1 MEFKSFPSIAP
12 RHAGSSGGLPDF
24 LGRRDTVVVAVE
36 GTEYEVGPDSPDI
49 GTNDFSRNL
58 NDQYIHTDQYRAL
71 FLGALSYMG
80 ESTIDL
86 LVVGLPMNGMA
97 NAAKLKELVVG
108 EHAVAGGKRVTVKDA
123 LVVPQP
129 VGGLYYCLSL
139 GDFDEN
145 LADMA
150 DETNLIID
158 PGYLTFDFVVSHGK
172 KVIENRSNAHPGGV
186 AKVLRLIAESV
197 SAKFNINYDNLGAIE
212 SGLAKRKIK
221 INGKAED
228 LLEHIRSTKPVL
240 EGSVNYMKNI
250 VGDGSDI
257 DNILLIG
264 GGAAIYRKTIEEY
277 YPNHAVTVVDNS
289 PLANVIGFQRIGD
302 SYIKTAS

>member
-1 MEFKSFPSIAP
+1 
-12 RHAGSSGGLPDF
+12 
-24 LGRRDTVVVAVE
+24 
-36 GTEYEVGPDSPDI
+36 
-49 GTNDFSRNL
+49 
-58 NDQYIHTDQYRAL
+58 
-71 FLGALSYMG
+71 MG
-80 ESTIDL
+80 EATIDL

-97 NAAKLKELVVG
+97 NAGKLKELVVG
-108 EHAVAGGKRVTVKDA
+108 EHVVADGKRVKVKDA

-150 DETNLIID
+150 DETNLIVD
-158 PGYLTFDFVVSHGK
+158 PGYLTFDFLVSHGK

-186 AKVLRLIAESV
+186 SKVLRLIAESV
-197 SAKFNINYDNLGAIE
+197 STKFNINYDNLGAIE
-212 SGLAKRKIK
+212 SGLVKRKIK
-221 INGKAED
+221 INGKVED

-240 EGSVNYMKNI
+240 DGSVNYMKNI

-264 GGAAIYRKTIEEY
+264 GGAGIYRKTIEEY
-277 YPNHAVTVVDNS
+277 YPNHTVTVVDNS

-302 SYIKTAS
+302 SYINSGS